1 MTQASL
7 STQRPER
14 GSARRVSRS
23 ALLIRELSGLAAGC
37 GWSAT
42 QPRSARIWSFLACL
56 TLISVLAGQVH
67 AQDDSQ
73 RSRRSQRVK
82 LEEVHLASPDGQV
95 KFTVLPNAERL
106 TFTVTLGSTPVI
118 EPSSLAMQLDDFDLS
133 SGVVFRSAER
143 HEANET
149 YPWHGAHSTATNQ
162 YNGVRIAL
170 THDLSRTDYTL
181 EVRAFND
188 GVAYRH
194 IIPGERGAS
203 RTPDEYSTFVVPAG
217 SIVWCAGLQG
227 GHYEDTYLLK
237 NIADVQPGEWSGPPL
252 TIKLPGQ
259 AGYAAITEADLV
271 NYSGMGLEADGRR
284 GWITGLGHRQPLN
297 WPFELRYGRDEGKRL
312 GHAAAVSGTITT
324 PWRVVMIGRD
334 LSTLVNSTIL
344 PNLCPPPDAKLFP
357 QGINADWLQPGR
369 AVWKY
374 VDGGPEGV
382 AGMKQFNRWA
392 GELGFEYHV
401 MEGFWRNWTAAERRE
416 VAEDAKQ
423 RGVRLL
429 YWKHSRDLRTLEQRE
444 EFFKLLHDL
453 GIAGAKI
460 DFLDHDHKELV
471 DLYEA
476 LLRKAAE
483 YQLVC
488 VFHGAN
494 KPTGR
499 ERTWPNDMV
508 REAVKGME
516 ASRLPDR
523 ARHQATLPFT
533 RYLAGGADYTTMI
546 FNARRADTTVANQ
559 IASDVILNS
568 KFQTIAAN
576 PQSILTHSA
585 VELIRSI
592 PSVWD
597 QTIVLP
603 PSEIGEVAVFAR
615 RQGDTWFLAVMNGPT
630 ARTVRVPL
638 AFLGAGSQR
647 VSIVRDGAE
656 PTAVFVEQATAM
668 RDDTLEINV
677 GAGGGYVARYQKQ

>member
-1 MTQASL
+1 MT
-7 STQRPER
+7 
-14 GSARRVSRS
+14 GRVAFKLAVGL
-23 ALLIRELSGLAAGC
+23 ALL
-37 GWSAT
+37 SA
-42 QPRSARIWSFLACL
+42 I
-56 TLISVLAGQVH
+56 AGQAW
-67 AQDDSQ
+67 AQEEAQ

-82 LEEVHLASPDGQV
+82 VEELQVASPDGRV
-95 KFTVLPNAERL
+95 KFTVPPNAERL
-106 TFTVTLGSTPVI
+106 TFTVTFGTTTVI
-118 EPSSLAMQLDDFDLS
+118 EPSPLVMKLDAFDLS
-133 SGVVFRSAER
+133 SGVVFGGVER
-143 HEANET
+143 YEVSEA

-162 YNGVRIAL
+162 CNGARIAL

-188 GVAYRH
+188 GIAYRH
-194 IIPGERGAS
+194 SIPSEAGAT
-203 RTPDEYSTFVVPAG
+203 RTPDESSSFVVPAG
-217 SIVWCAGLQG
+217 STVWYAGLQG
-227 GHYEDTYLLK
+227 GHYEDTYDQK
-237 NIADVQPGEWSGPPL
+237 DISDVQAGEWSGPPL
-252 TIKLPGQ
+252 TFKLPGQ
-259 AGYAAITEADLV
+259 AGYAAITEANLV
-271 NYSGMGLEADGRR
+271 HYSGLGLEADGRR
-284 GWITGLGHRQPLN
+284 GWVTGLGHRHPLN

-312 GHAAAVSGTITT
+312 GHAAAITGTITT

-334 LSTLVNSTIL
+334 LNTLVNSTIL

-357 QGINADWLQPGR
+357 QGLNADWLKPGR

-401 MEGFWRNWTAAERRE
+401 MEGFWRNWTMDERRD

-423 RGVRLL
+423 HGVRLL
-429 YWKHSRDLRTLEQRE
+429 YWKHSRDLRTPEQRE
-444 EFFKLLHDL
+444 EFFKMLHDL

-460 DFLDHDHKELV
+460 DFFDHDHKELV

-516 ASRLPDR
+516 SSRFAER
-523 ARHQATLPFT
+523 AEHQATLPFT
-533 RYLAGGADYTTMI
+533 RFLAGGADYTTMV
-546 FNARRADTTVANQ
+546 FNQRRGDTTMANQ

-576 PQSILTHSA
+576 PQTILTNPA
-585 VELIRSI
+585 VEIIKSI

-597 QTIVLP
+597 ETIVLP
-603 PSEIGEVAVFAR
+603 PSEIGEVAAFAR
-615 RQGDTWFLAVMNGPT
+615 RKGDTWFLAVMNGPT

-638 AFLGAGSQR
+638 TFLGAGNHNA
-647 VSIVRDGAE
+647 SIVRDGSE
-656 PTAVFVEQATAM
+656 PTAVIVEQSVAK
-668 RDDTLEINV
+668 RDDTLEVKI
-677 GAGGGYVARYQKQ
+677 GAGGGYVARFVKR